1 MLLNVENL
9 SISFDTFEG
18 KVHVLDN
25 VSFSVDNGEILS
37 IVGESG
43 SGKSVSAYSILGL
56 LDKNSNI
63 ENGKILFEGTDLL
76 KLNKKEI
83 REYRGKK
90 IGMVFQEPMTALHP
104 TMKVGK
110 QLLNVI
116 IQNSGVSKERAHE
129 IMINNLKDVH
139 FDNPE
144 EIANKYP
151 YELSGGMR
159 QRIVISLAMSN
170 EPKLLIADEPT
181 TALDVTIQAEI
192 LNLMKE
198 LVNKR
203 NTSVLLITHDFSVV
217 GAISDKVCVMYG
229 GKILERGSTKEVLKN
244 PKNPYTI
251 ALLKALPD
259 NVDSNMR
266 LQEIRGEVPDL
277 RYRPKG
283 CIFSSRCLKSGK
295 ICSQKIPPKK
305 EVSPSHSFYC
315 WEVDK

>member
-18 KVHVLDN
+18 KVNVLDN
-25 VSFSVDNGEILS
+25 VSFSIDNGEILS

-43 SGKSVSAYSILGL
+43 SGKSVSAYSILGI
-56 LDKNSNI
+56 LDENSNV
-63 ENGKILFEGTDLL
+63 ESGKILFEDTDLL

-116 IQNSGVSKERAHE
+116 IQNSGVSKEKAHE

-139 FDNPE
+139 FDNPD

-198 LVNKR
+198 LVSKR
-203 NTSVLLITHDFSVV
+203 NTAILLITHDFSVV
-217 GAISDKVCVMYG
+217 RSVSDKVCVMYG
-229 GKILERGSTKEVLKN
+229 GKILEKGNTDEVLKN
-244 PKNPYTI
+244 PKNPYTA
-251 ALLKALPD
+251 ALLNALPD
-259 NVDSNMR
+259 KVDSNMR
-266 LQEIRGEVPDL
+266 LQEIKGEVPDL
-277 RYRPKG
+277 RFRPKG
-283 CIFSSRCLKSGK
+283 CIFYSRCMKKGK
-295 ICSQKIPPKK
+295 ICSQKVPTKK
-305 EVSPSHSFYC
+305 KISSDHFVYC
-315 WEVDK
+315 WEVEK

>member
-1 MLLNVENL
+1 LLLNVENL

-18 KVHVLDN
+18 KVNVLDN
-25 VSFSVDNGEILS
+25 VSFSIDNGEILS

-43 SGKSVSAYSILGL
+43 SGKSVSAYSILGI
-56 LDKNSNI
+56 LDENSNV
-63 ENGKILFEGTDLL
+63 ESGKILFEDTDLL

-116 IQNSGVSKERAHE
+116 IQNSGVSKEEAHE

-139 FDNPE
+139 FDNPD

-198 LVNKR
+198 LVSKR
-203 NTSVLLITHDFSVV
+203 NTAILLITHDFSVV
-217 GAISDKVCVMYG
+217 RSVSDKVCVMYG
-229 GKILERGSTKEVLKN
+229 GKILEKGNTDEVLKN
-244 PKNPYTI
+244 PKNPYTA
-251 ALLKALPD
+251 ALLNALPD
-259 NVDSNMR
+259 KVDSNMR
-266 LQEIRGEVPDL
+266 LQEIKGEVPDL
-277 RYRPKG
+277 RFRPKG
-283 CIFSSRCLKSGK
+283 CIFYSRCMKKGK
-295 ICSQKIPPKK
+295 ICSQKVPTKK
-305 EVSPSHSFYC
+305 KISSDHFVYC
-315 WEVDK
+315 WEVEK

>member
-18 KVHVLDN
+18 KVNVLDN
-25 VSFSVDNGEILS
+25 VSFSIDNGEILS

-43 SGKSVSAYSILGL
+43 SGKSVSAYSILGI
-56 LDKNSNI
+56 LDENSNV
-63 ENGKILFEGTDLL
+63 ESGKILFEDTDLL

-116 IQNSGVSKERAHE
+116 IQNSGVSKEKAHE

-139 FDNPE
+139 FDNPD

-198 LVNKR
+198 LVSKR
-203 NTSVLLITHDFSVV
+203 NTAILLITHDFSVV
-217 GAISDKVCVMYG
+217 RSVSDKVCVMYG
-229 GKILERGSTKEVLKN
+229 GKILEKGNTDEVLKN
-244 PKNPYTI
+244 PKNPYTA
-251 ALLKALPD
+251 ALLNALPD
-259 NVDSNMR
+259 KVDSNMR
-266 LQEIRGEVPDL
+266 LQEIKGEVPDL
-277 RYRPKG
+277 RFRPKG
-283 CIFSSRCLKSGK
+283 CIFYSRCMKKGK
-295 ICSQKIPPKK
+295 ICSQKVPTKN
-305 EVSPSHSFYC
+305 ENF
-315 WEVDK
+315 

>member
-1 MLLNVENL
+1 LLLNVENL

-18 KVHVLDN
+18 KVNVLDN
-25 VSFSVDNGEILS
+25 VSFSIDNGEILS

-43 SGKSVSAYSILGL
+43 SGKSVSAYSILGI
-56 LDKNSNI
+56 LDENSNV
-63 ENGKILFEGTDLL
+63 ESGKILFEDTDLL

-116 IQNSGVSKERAHE
+116 IQNSGVSKEKAHE

-139 FDNPE
+139 FDNPD

-198 LVNKR
+198 LVSKR
-203 NTSVLLITHDFSVV
+203 NTAILLITHDFSVV
-217 GAISDKVCVMYG
+217 RSVSDKVCVMYG
-229 GKILERGSTKEVLKN
+229 GKILEKGNTDEVLKN
-244 PKNPYTI
+244 PKNPYTA
-251 ALLKALPD
+251 ALLNALPD
-259 NVDSNMR
+259 KVDSNMR
-266 LQEIRGEVPDL
+266 LQEIKGEVPDL
-277 RYRPKG
+277 RFRPKG
-283 CIFSSRCLKSGK
+283 CIFYSRCMKKGK
-295 ICSQKIPPKK
+295 ICSQKVPTKK
-305 EVSPSHSFYC
+305 KISSDHFVYC
-315 WEVDK
+315 WEVEK

>member
-1 MLLNVENL
+1 LLNVENL

-18 KVHVLDN
+18 KVNVLDN
-25 VSFSVDNGEILS
+25 VSFSIDNGEILS

-43 SGKSVSAYSILGL
+43 SGKSVSAYSILGI
-56 LDKNSNI
+56 LDENSNV
-63 ENGKILFEGTDLL
+63 ESGKILFEDTDLL

-116 IQNSGVSKERAHE
+116 IQNSGVSKEKAHE

-139 FDNPE
+139 FDNPD

-198 LVNKR
+198 LVSKR
-203 NTSVLLITHDFSVV
+203 NTAILLITHDFSVV
-217 GAISDKVCVMYG
+217 RSVSDKVCVMYG
-229 GKILERGSTKEVLKN
+229 GKILEQGNTDEVLKN
-244 PKNPYTI
+244 PKNPYTA
-251 ALLKALPD
+251 ALLNALPD
-259 NVDSNMR
+259 KVDSNMR
-266 LQEIRGEVPDL
+266 LQEIKGEVPDL
-277 RYRPKG
+277 RFRPKG
-283 CIFSSRCLKSGK
+283 CIFYSRCMKKGK
-295 ICSQKIPPKK
+295 ICSQKVPTKK
-305 EVSPSHSFYC
+305 KISSDHFVYC
-315 WEVDK
+315 WEVEK

>member
-18 KVHVLDN
+18 KVHVLDD
-25 VSFSVDNGEILS
+25 VSFSVNEGEILS

-56 LDKNSNI
+56 LDKNSNV
-63 ENGKILFEGTDLL
+63 ESGKILFENTDLL
-76 KLNKKEI
+76 KLDRKEI
-83 REYRGKK
+83 QSYRGKK

-116 IQNSGVSKERAHE
+116 IQNSGMSKDMARE
-129 IMINNLKDVH
+129 IMLNNLKDVH

-144 EIANKYP
+144 EVADKYP

-203 NTSVLLITHDFSVV
+203 NTAILLITHDFSVV
-217 GAISDKVCVMYG
+217 RSVSDKVCVMYG
-229 GKILERGSTKEVLKN
+229 GKVLERGYTDEVLKD
-244 PKNPYTI
+244 PKHPYTR
-251 ALLKALPD
+251 ALLNALPD
-259 NVDSNMR
+259 KVDSNVR
-266 LQEIRGEVPDL
+266 LQEIKGEVPDL
-277 RYRPKG
+277 RYRDPG
-283 CIFSSRCLKSGK
+283 CIFYSRCPSKAK
-295 ICSQKIPPKK
+295 ICGEKIPLKK
-305 EVSPSHSFYC
+305 ESSKSHSFYC
-315 WEVDK
+315 WEVEK

>member
-1 MLLNVENL
+1 MLNVENL

-18 KVHVLDN
+18 KVNVLDN
-25 VSFSVDNGEILS
+25 VSFSIDNGEILS

-43 SGKSVSAYSILGL
+43 SGKSVSAYSILGI
-56 LDKNSNI
+56 LDENSNV
-63 ENGKILFEGTDLL
+63 ESGKILFEDTDLL

-116 IQNSGVSKERAHE
+116 IQNSGVSKEKAHE

-139 FDNPE
+139 FDNPD

-198 LVNKR
+198 LVSKR
-203 NTSVLLITHDFSVV
+203 NTAILLITHDFSVV
-217 GAISDKVCVMYG
+217 RSVSDKVCVMYG
-229 GKILERGSTKEVLKN
+229 GKILEKGNTDEVLKN
-244 PKNPYTI
+244 PKNPYTA
-251 ALLKALPD
+251 ALLNALPD
-259 NVDSNMR
+259 KVDSNMR
-266 LQEIRGEVPDL
+266 LQEIKGEVPDL
-277 RYRPKG
+277 RFRPKG
-283 CIFSSRCLKSGK
+283 CIFYSRCMKKGK
-295 ICSQKIPPKK
+295 ICSQKVPTKK
-305 EVSPSHSFYC
+305 KISSDHFVYC
-315 WEVDK
+315 WEVEK

>member
-18 KVHVLDN
+18 KVNVLDN
-25 VSFSVDNGEILS
+25 VSFSIDNGEILS

-43 SGKSVSAYSILGL
+43 SGKSVSAYSILGI
-56 LDKNSNI
+56 LDENSNV
-63 ENGKILFEGTDLL
+63 ESGKILFEDTDLL

-116 IQNSGVSKERAHE
+116 IQNSGVSKEKAHE

-139 FDNPE
+139 FDNPD

-198 LVNKR
+198 LVSKR
-203 NTSVLLITHDFSVV
+203 NTAILLITHDFSVV
-217 GAISDKVCVMYG
+217 RSVSDKVCVMYG
-229 GKILERGSTKEVLKN
+229 GEILEKGNTDEVLEN
-244 PKNPYTI
+244 PKNPYTA
-251 ALLKALPD
+251 ALLNALPD
-259 NVDSNMR
+259 KVDSNMR
-266 LQEIRGEVPDL
+266 LQEIKGEVPDL
-277 RYRPKG
+277 RFRPKG
-283 CIFSSRCLKSGK
+283 CIFYSRCMKKEK

-305 EVSPSHSFYC
+305 KVSSDHFVYC
-315 WEVDK
+315 WEVEK

>member
-1 MLLNVENL
+1 MLNVENL

-18 KVHVLDN
+18 RIYVLDN
-25 VSFSVDNGEILS
+25 VSFSVDKGEILA

-63 ENGKILFEGTDLL
+63 ENGQVLFENTDLL
-76 KLNKKEI
+76 KLNRKEI
-83 REYRGKK
+83 QEYRGKK

-110 QLLNVI
+110 QILNVI
-116 IQNSGVSKERAHE
+116 IQNSGVSKEKAAE
-129 IMINNLKDVH
+129 IMLKNLRDVH

-144 EIANKYP
+144 YIANKYP
-151 YELSGGMR
+151 FELSGGMR
-159 QRIVISLAMSN
+159 QRIVICLAMCN

-198 LVNKR
+198 LVKKR
-203 NTSVLLITHDFSVV
+203 NTAVLLITHDFSVV
-217 GAISDKVCVMYG
+217 RTVSDKVCVMYG
-229 GKILERGSTKEVLKN
+229 GKILERGYTKDVLEK
-244 PKNPYTI
+244 PEHPYTK
-251 ALLKALPD
+251 ALLNALPD
-259 NVDSNMR
+259 KVQPDIR
-266 LQEIRGEVPDL
+266 LQEIKGEVPDL

-283 CIFSSRCLKSGK
+283 CIFASRCFLKTDR
-295 ICSQKIPPKK
+295 CLREVPPQKKAS
-305 EVSPSHSFYC
+305 EDHVFYC

>member
-18 KVHVLDN
+18 KVNVLDN
-25 VSFSVDNGEILS
+25 VSFSIDNGEILS

-43 SGKSVSAYSILGL
+43 SGKSVSAYSILGI
-56 LDKNSNI
+56 LDENSNV
-63 ENGKILFEGTDLL
+63 ESGKILFEDTDLL

-116 IQNSGVSKERAHE
+116 IQNSGVSKEEAHE

-139 FDNPE
+139 FDNPD

-198 LVNKR
+198 LVSKR
-203 NTSVLLITHDFSVV
+203 NTAILLITHDFSVV
-217 GAISDKVCVMYG
+217 RSVSDKVCVMYG
-229 GKILERGSTKEVLKN
+229 GKILEKGNTDEVLKN
-244 PKNPYTI
+244 PKNPYTA
-251 ALLKALPD
+251 ALLNALPD
-259 NVDSNMR
+259 KVDSNMR
-266 LQEIRGEVPDL
+266 LQEIKGEVPDL
-277 RYRPKG
+277 RFRPKG
-283 CIFSSRCLKSGK
+283 CIFYSRCMKKGK
-295 ICSQKIPPKK
+295 ICNQKVPPKK
-305 EVSPSHSFYC
+305 KISSDHFAYC
-315 WEVDK
+315 WEVGE

>member
-18 KVHVLDN
+18 KVNVLDN
-25 VSFSVDNGEILS
+25 VSFSIDNGEILS

-43 SGKSVSAYSILGL
+43 SGKSVSAYSILGI
-56 LDKNSNI
+56 LDENSNV
-63 ENGKILFEGTDLL
+63 ESGKILFEDTDLL

-116 IQNSGVSKERAHE
+116 IQNSGVSKEEAHE

-139 FDNPE
+139 FDNPD

-198 LVNKR
+198 LVSKR
-203 NTSVLLITHDFSVV
+203 NTAILLITHDFSVV
-217 GAISDKVCVMYG
+217 RSVSDKVCVMYG
-229 GKILERGSTKEVLKN
+229 GKILEKGNTDEVLKN
-244 PKNPYTI
+244 PKNPYTA
-251 ALLKALPD
+251 ALLNALPD
-259 NVDSNMR
+259 KVDSNMR
-266 LQEIRGEVPDL
+266 LQEIKGEVPDL
-277 RYRPKG
+277 RFRPKG
-283 CIFSSRCLKSGK
+283 CIFYSRCMKKGK
-295 ICSQKIPPKK
+295 ICSQKVPTKK
-305 EVSPSHSFYC
+305 KISSDHFAYC
-315 WEVDK
+315 WEVEK

>member
-1 MLLNVENL
+1 MLNVENL

-18 KVHVLDN
+18 RVHVLDD
-25 VSFSVDNGEILS
+25 VSFSVNQGEILA

-43 SGKSVSAYSILGL
+43 SGKSVSAYSVLGL

-63 ENGKILFEGTDLL
+63 EGGQILFENTDIL

-83 REYRGKK
+83 QEYRGKK

-116 IQNSGVSKERAHE
+116 IQNSGVSKEKAQE
-129 IMINNLKDVH
+129 IMLKNLKDVH

-144 EIANKYP
+144 YIANKYP
-151 YELSGGMR
+151 FELSGGMR

-198 LVNKR
+198 LVKKR
-203 NTSVLLITHDFSVV
+203 NTAILLITHDFSVV
-217 GAISDKVCVMYG
+217 RSISNKVCVMYG
-229 GKILERGSTKEVLKN
+229 GKVLERGYTEEVLKN
-244 PKNPYTI
+244 PKHPYTR
-251 ALLKALPD
+251 ALLNALPD
-259 NVDSNMR
+259 KVDPDIR
-266 LQEIRGEVPDL
+266 LQEIKGEVPDL
-277 RYRPKG
+277 RYRPEG
-283 CIFSSRCLKSGK
+283 CIFASRCLYKTVNCTK
-295 ICSQKIPPKK
+295 KMPSQKETSKDHI
-305 EVSPSHSFYC
+305 FYC
-315 WEVDK
+315 WEVEK

>member
-1 MLLNVENL
+1 LLNVENL

-18 KVHVLDN
+18 KVNVLDN
-25 VSFSVDNGEILS
+25 VSFSIDNGEILS

-43 SGKSVSAYSILGL
+43 SGKSVSAYSILGI
-56 LDKNSNI
+56 LDENSNV
-63 ENGKILFEGTDLL
+63 ESGKILFEDTDLL

-116 IQNSGVSKERAHE
+116 IQNSGVSKEKAHE

-139 FDNPE
+139 FDNPD

-198 LVNKR
+198 LVSKR
-203 NTSVLLITHDFSVV
+203 NTAILLITHDFSVV
-217 GAISDKVCVMYG
+217 RSVSDKVCVMYG
-229 GKILERGSTKEVLKN
+229 GKILEQGNTDEVLKN
-244 PKNPYTI
+244 PNNPYTA
-251 ALLKALPD
+251 ALLNALPD
-259 NVDSNMR
+259 KVDSNMR
-266 LQEIRGEVPDL
+266 LQEIKGEVPDL
-277 RYRPKG
+277 RFRPKG
-283 CIFSSRCLKSGK
+283 CIFYSRCMKKGK
-295 ICSQKIPPKK
+295 ICSQKVPTKK
-305 EVSPSHSFYC
+305 KISSDHFVYC
-315 WEVDK
+315 WEVEK

>member
-18 KVHVLDN
+18 KVNVLDN
-25 VSFSVDNGEILS
+25 VSFSIDNGEILS

-43 SGKSVSAYSILGL
+43 SGKSVSAYSILGI
-56 LDKNSNI
+56 LDENSNV
-63 ENGKILFEGTDLL
+63 ESGKILFEDTDLL

-116 IQNSGVSKERAHE
+116 IQNSGVSKEKAHE

-139 FDNPE
+139 FDNPD

-198 LVNKR
+198 LVSKR
-203 NTSVLLITHDFSVV
+203 NTAILLITHDFSVV
-217 GAISDKVCVMYG
+217 RSVSDKVCVMYG
-229 GKILERGSTKEVLKN
+229 GKILEQGNTDEVLKN
-244 PKNPYTI
+244 PKNPYTA
-251 ALLKALPD
+251 ALLNALPD
-259 NVDSNMR
+259 KVDSNMR
-266 LQEIRGEVPDL
+266 LQEIKGEVPDL
-277 RYRPKG
+277 RFRPKG
-283 CIFSSRCLKSGK
+283 CIFYSRCMKKGK
-295 ICSQKIPPKK
+295 ICSQKVPTKK
-305 EVSPSHSFYC
+305 KISSDHFVYC
-315 WEVDK
+315 WEVEK

>member
-18 KVHVLDN
+18 KVNVLDN
-25 VSFSVDNGEILS
+25 VSFSIDNGEILS

-43 SGKSVSAYSILGL
+43 SGKSVSAYSILGI
-56 LDKNSNI
+56 LDENSNV
-63 ENGKILFEGTDLL
+63 ESGKILFEDTDLL

-116 IQNSGVSKERAHE
+116 IQNSGVSKEKAHE

-139 FDNPE
+139 FDNPD

-198 LVNKR
+198 LVSKR
-203 NTSVLLITHDFSVV
+203 NTAILLITHDFSVV
-217 GAISDKVCVMYG
+217 RSVSDKVCVMYG
-229 GKILERGSTKEVLKN
+229 GKILEKGNTDEVLKN
-244 PKNPYTI
+244 PKNPYTA
-251 ALLKALPD
+251 ALLNALPD
-259 NVDSNMR
+259 KVDSNMR
-266 LQEIRGEVPDL
+266 LQEIKGEVPDL
-277 RYRPKG
+277 RFRPKG
-283 CIFSSRCLKSGK
+283 CIFYSRCVKKGK
-295 ICSQKIPPKK
+295 ICSQKVPTKK
-305 EVSPSHSFYC
+305 KISSDHFAYC
-315 WEVDK
+315 WEVEK